1 MHITE
6 RFLAFTLLGAEWV
19 LWLLIVLSVISFAI
33 MIERAYFFLT
43 HGVDVESLGSDLRR
57 LLSKGSHADARA
69 RVKGSDSTE
78 MTVVAAG
85 LEEVERGTD
94 AVSEAMVGQKARE
107 RMRLERN
114 LAFLGTLG
122 NNAPF
127 IGLFGTV
134 LGIIKAFHDLAG
146 NQAGGVAVVMAGIS
160 EALVATALGLLV
172 AIPAVVGFNYFNRRV
187 RQTIANTDAL
197 AHVVLAQLKGEGEA
211 PASTTAG
218 AKSAAGKLSEAK

>member
-19 LWLLIVLSVISFAI
+19 LWLLIALSVISFAI
-33 MIERAYFFLT
+33 MIERAYYFLT
-43 HGVDVESLGSDLRR
+43 HQVDIDSLGTDLRR
-57 LLSKGSHADARA
+57 LLGKGAIADARS
-69 RVKGSDSTE
+69 RVKGSDSAE

-85 LEEVERGTD
+85 LDEVERGVD
-94 AVSEAMVGQKARE
+94 AVAEAMIGRKAHE

-134 LGIIKAFHDLAG
+134 LGIIRAFHDLSG

-160 EALVATALGLLV
+160 EALVATAVGLMV
-172 AIPAVVGFNYFNRRV
+172 AIPAVIGFNYFNRRV
-187 RQTIANTDAL
+187 RMTLANIDNL
-197 AHVVLAQLKGEGEA
+197 AHVVLAQLKGEGESA
-211 PASTTAG
+211 V
-218 AKSAAGKLSEAK
+218 AKAEAK

>member
-19 LWLLIVLSVISFAI
+19 LWLLIALSIISFAI
-33 MIERAYFFLT
+33 MIERAYYFLT
-43 HGVDVESLGSDLRR
+43 HGIDVDSLAGDLRR
-57 LLSKGSHADARA
+57 LLAKGSLADARS
-69 RVKGSDSTE
+69 RVKSSDAAE
-78 MTVVAAG
+78 MTIVAAG
-85 LEEVERGTD
+85 LDEVERGVD
-94 AVSEAMVGQKARE
+94 SVAEAMVGQKARE

-134 LGIIKAFHDLAG
+134 LGIIRAFHELSG

-160 EALVATALGLLV
+160 EALVATAVGLMV
-172 AIPAVVGFNYFNRRV
+172 AIPAVVGYNYFNRRV
-187 RQTIANTDAL
+187 RQTLANVDAL
-197 AHVVLAQLKGEGEA
+197 AHVVLAQLKGEGDAA
-211 PASTTAG
+211 PAA
-218 AKSAAGKLSEAK
+218 AKLEAK

>member
-19 LWLLIVLSVISFAI
+19 LWLLIALSIVSFAI
-33 MIERAYFFLT
+33 MIERAYYFLT
-43 HGVDVESLGSDLRR
+43 HGIDVDSLAGDLRR
-57 LLSKGSHADARA
+57 LLAKGSLADARS
-69 RVKGSDSTE
+69 RVKASDSAE
-78 MTVVAAG
+78 MTIVAAG
-85 LEEVERGTD
+85 LDEVERGVD
-94 AVSEAMVGQKARE
+94 SVAEAMVGQKARE

-134 LGIIKAFHDLAG
+134 LGIIRAFHELSG

-160 EALVATALGLLV
+160 DALVATAVGLMV

-187 RQTIANTDAL
+187 RQTLANVDSL
-197 AHVVLAQLKGEGEA
+197 AHVVLAQLKGEGDA
-211 PASTTAG
+211 PAA
-218 AKSAAGKLSEAK
+218 AKLEAK